1 MPLVRIIIY
10 LHTKSAS
17 YSSIARWWKFQ
28 QIYHHYADK
37 EVKRKE
43 NWRSSWTIDKELIKR
58 SHRPQY
64 QWPHGA
70 RHGTTRLTKQI
81 GQTSSAGGFS
91 INSLLLSPPS
101 SDLVGGAIL
110 DGAVASPPPITGL
123 AFRFPN
129 KKRVGGFMV
138 CDQKNAICLDRAWR
152 INAGFSGMLRHCL
165 WIVIRELII
174 LFISRG
180 GLSKNL
186 WTSKHGAITQEN

>member
-70 RHGTTRLTKQI
+70 RHGTTRLPKQI

-91 INSLLLSPPS
+91 INSILLSPPS
-101 SDLVGGAIL
+101 SDLVGGAIPPLSISAVPTAIIFPSL

-138 CDQKNAICLDRAWR
+138 C
-152 INAGFSGMLRHCL
+152 
-165 WIVIRELII
+165 VIRKMQSVWIEREELT
-174 LFISRG
+174 RG
-180 GLSKNL
+180 FL
-186 WTSKHGAITQEN
+186 EC